1 MKSHSIFLFMWELCL
16 DKEMVHIWGQ
26 PVLRVGAPLGNSPLA
41 EEAGWMKRGGR
52 LSRWRRSIL
61 KHKWTNELGELEI
74 AEKGLS
80 SGEPQNQYCQLQ
92 RTVVPEVKPIS

>member
-1 MKSHSIFLFMWELCL
+1 MWELCL

-26 PVLRVGAPLGNSPLA
+26 PVLQVGAPLGNSPLA
-41 EEAGWMKRGGR
+41 EELGWMKLGGR

-74 AEKGLS
+74 AEKDEVQESLRTSAVNFVQMQRGL
-80 SGEPQNQYCQLQ
+80 
-92 RTVVPEVKPIS
+92 

>member
-41 EEAGWMKRGGR
+41 EEAGWTK
-52 LSRWRRSIL
+52 
-61 KHKWTNELGELEI
+61 
-74 AEKGLS
+74 
-80 SGEPQNQYCQLQ
+80 
-92 RTVVPEVKPIS
+92 